1 MEVTISVKTAIECG
15 MLLVDARSQND
26 YDRGHIPDAVSL
38 PLKVI
43 LADESPDAVAQ
54 EAVKVGIRND
64 TKIVVYDDASGAV
77 ASRVAWTL
85 EHAGLDRA
93 WLLDVTYK
101 DWTESGGKSS
111 VEPVE
116 TKPANFV
123 PRQNNGIRATI
134 NDVESSNGGVI
145 LLDNRER
152 LNFLETHIPGATN
165 VPYHMLADGKRVL
178 KNPEDLKRI
187 FANRGIDEKSK
198 IITYCGSAGTLSG
211 LAFYA
216 LRHAGLNDPQ
226 LYSKSLREW
235 KGENKPTETQPDAAY
250 WDLSAE

>member
-1 MEVTISVKTAIECG
+1 MDVIISAKTAMECE
-15 MLLVDARSQND
+15 MLLVDARSKND
-26 YDRGHIPDAVSL
+26 YEQGHIPGAVSL

-43 LADESPDAVAQ
+43 LADESPDIVAQ
-54 EAVKVGIRND
+54 ESAKVGIQNN
-64 TKIVVYDDASGAV
+64 TKIVVYDNSSGAV

-93 WLLDVTYK
+93 WLLDVTY
-101 DWTESGGKSS
+101 DGWLESGGKPS

-116 TKPANFV
+116 THLANFV
-123 PRQNNGIRATI
+123 SRQNNGICATI
-134 NDVESSNGGVI
+134 NDVESGNGDVV

-178 KNPEDLKRI
+178 RKPEELKRI

-216 LRHAGLNDPQ
+216 LRHAGF
-226 LYSKSLREW
+226 E
-235 KGENKPTETQPDAAY
+235 
-250 WDLSAE
+250 

>member
-1 MEVTISVKTAIECG
+1 MDVIINVKTAMECG
-15 MLLVDARSQND
+15 MLLVDARPKND
-26 YDRGHIPDAVSL
+26 YDQGHIPGAVSL

-43 LADESPDAVAQ
+43 LADESPDIVAQ
-54 EAVKVGIRND
+54 ESAKVGIQNN
-64 TKIVVYDDASGAV
+64 TKIVVYDNSYGAI

-85 EHAGLDRA
+85 EHVGLDRA

-101 DWTESGGKSS
+101 GWTESGGKPST
-111 VEPVE
+111 EPVK
-116 TKPANFV
+116 TQPANFV
-123 PRQNNGIRATI
+123 PRQNNGICATI
-134 NDVESSNGGVI
+134 NDVESGNGDVV

-178 KNPEDLKRI
+178 KNPDDLKRI

-216 LRHAGLNDPQ
+216 LRHAGLNDPR

>member
-1 MEVTISVKTAIECG
+1 MEVTISVKTAMEYD

-43 LADESPDAVAQ
+43 LADELPDAVAQ
-54 EAVKVGIRND
+54 EAVNVGISND

-93 WLLDVTYK
+93 WLLDATYK

-116 TKPANFV
+116 IKPANFV

-134 NDVESSNGGVI
+134 NDV
-145 LLDNRER
+145 
-152 LNFLETHIPGATN
+152 
-165 VPYHMLADGKRVL
+165 
-178 KNPEDLKRI
+178 
-187 FANRGIDEKSK
+187 
-198 IITYCGSAGTLSG
+198 
-211 LAFYA
+211 
-216 LRHAGLNDPQ
+216 
-226 LYSKSLREW
+226 
-235 KGENKPTETQPDAAY
+235 
-250 WDLSAE
+250 